1 MKLSATTRS
10 WIYKV
15 LMAVVPLLVT
25 LDIITSEIAGH
36 VLSIAA
42 AVLAMGGSALAMA
55 NVTPDEK

>member
-10 WIYKV
+10 WIYRV
-15 LMAVVPLLVT
+15 IMAVVPLLVT

-42 AVLAMGGSALAMA
+42 AILAMGGSALAMA
-55 NVTPDEK
+55 NVTPEEK

>member
-10 WIYKV
+10 WVYRV

-25 LDIITSEIAGH
+25 LDIITGEIAGH